1 MYKKIM
7 AAVDGS
13 DTANRALLEA
23 ENIARTYDASL
34 CIVYSITHSIG
45 GNIEADRKTGEEILE
60 QAKSLISISNIEI
73 RLLEAETGFGL
84 SGVVEAVAAAVVD
97 WNADLLVVGTANR
110 RGFERFIVGSVAE
123 QLIAKVKSPI
133 LLVRPPN
140 P

>member
-45 GNIEADRKTGEEILE
+45 GNIEADRKTGEEVLE

-97 WNADLLVVGTANR
+97 
-110 RGFERFIVGSVAE
+110 
-123 QLIAKVKSPI
+123 
-133 LLVRPPN
+133 
-140 P
+140 

>member
-1 MYKKIM
+1 
-7 AAVDGS
+7 
-13 DTANRALLEA
+13 
-23 ENIARTYDASL
+23 
-34 CIVYSITHSIG
+34 IVYSITHSIG